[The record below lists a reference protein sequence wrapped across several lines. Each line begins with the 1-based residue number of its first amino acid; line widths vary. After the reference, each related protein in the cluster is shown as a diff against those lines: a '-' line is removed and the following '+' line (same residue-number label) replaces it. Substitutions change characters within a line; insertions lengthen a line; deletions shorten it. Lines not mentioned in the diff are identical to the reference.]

1 MSVRIT
7 AVLDHATIV
16 GILNELTP
24 LTVHLGEGHA
34 DRWVRV
40 ERPESVELVPGVGVR
55 VKTSAKVQWTV
66 AGVHIP
72 FTVRTV
78 TIALQAVADKDG
90 SGRLDVFPMIEDA
103 DLKNIPDLI
112 DDKLVEVI
120 NSRLAEQAG
129 KIGWAFAKTLTHA
142 LRLPPVLQ
150 EASHFTLH
158 PERTQFEVGAREMR
172 MSLDLELHFRRTL
185 VD

>member
-1 MSVRIT
+1 MPVRIT
-7 AVLDHATIV
+7 AVLDHATVV

-34 DRWVRV
+34 DRWIRV
-40 ERPESVELVPGVGVR
+40 ERPETVELVPGVGVR

-72 FTVRTV
+72 FTIRTV
-78 TIALQAVADKDG
+78 TMVLQVVADKDG

-103 DLKNIPDLI
+103 DLKNIPDMV

-120 NSRLAEQAG
+120 NSKLAAQAG

-150 EASHFTLH
+150 EVSHFTLR
-158 PERTQFEVGAREMR
+158 PEHAQFETGAHEMR
-172 MSLDLELHFRRTL
+172 MSLDLELNFRRTL
-185 VD
+185 AD

>member
-16 GILNELTP
+16 GMLNELTP

-34 DRWVRV
+34 DRWIRV
-40 ERPESVELVPGVGVR
+40 EPPDSVELVPGVGAR

-72 FTVRTV
+72 FTIRTV
-78 TIALQAVADKDG
+78 TIALQLVADKDG

-103 DLKNIPDLI
+103 DLKNIPELV
-112 DDKLVEVI
+112 DDKLVEIV

-129 KIGWAFAKTLTHA
+129 KIGWNFTKTLTHA
-142 LRLPPVLQ
+142 LRLPSVLQ
-150 EASHFTLH
+150 EVSHFALH
-158 PERTQFEVGAREMR
+158 PEHATLEISAREVR
-172 MSLDLELHFRRTL
+172 MALDLELNFKRTL
-185 VD
+185 AG